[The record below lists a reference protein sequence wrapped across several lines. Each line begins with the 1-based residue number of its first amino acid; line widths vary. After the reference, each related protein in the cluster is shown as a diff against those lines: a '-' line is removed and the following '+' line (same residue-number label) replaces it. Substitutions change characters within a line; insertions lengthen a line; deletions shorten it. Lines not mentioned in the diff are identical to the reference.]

1 MDYFDVSRYEIGHR
15 SGVIPEKKQH
25 LLTDPK
31 LRNFLD
37 KIFGVHKRMY
47 EKYNEEKKML
57 DSLRVLVNQHI
68 LK

>member
-1 MDYFDVSRYEIGHR
+1 MDYFDFSRYEISKK
-15 SGVIPEKKQH
+15 SGIIPEKKQH

-37 KIFGVHKRMY
+37 MIFGVHKEMY

-57 DSLRVLVNQHI
+57 DSLNVLVNQHI